1 MNSRDKSFMDLWIFP
16 SAQVAAVPFYLLS
29 GIVDRDD
36 YHAGSL
42 FLLCKE
48 KLYQAVKKGGVLCSG
63 SHS

>member
-1 MNSRDKSFMDLWIFP
+1 MDLWIFP
-16 SAQVAAVPFYLLS
+16 SAQVTAVSFHFLS
-29 GIVDRDD
+29 GIMDRNDR
-36 YHAGSL
+36 HAGSL